1 MSLEE
6 IKTVFGSNSLSYNK
20 ISAVDLAN
28 IAKFVEVKLQMDKS
42 TLDYFYEIKV
52 SNLIKSKI
60 TSGELETMQKQ
71 GWSLSDDFKNLII
84 FLIN

>member
-6 IKTVFGSNSLSYNK
+6 IKTVFGSNRLSYNK

-28 IAKFVEVKLQMDKS
+28 ISKFVEVKLQMDKS
-42 TLDYFYEIKV
+42 TLDYYYEINV
-52 SNLIKSKI
+52 SDLTKSKI

-71 GWSLSDDFKNLII
+71 GWSFSNDSKNLII

>member
-6 IKTVFGSNSLSYNK
+6 IKTVFGNNILSYNK

-42 TLDYFYEIKV
+42 TLDYYYEISV
-52 SNLIKSKI
+52 SDLAKSKI
-60 TSGELETMQKQ
+60 TSVELETMQKQ
-71 GWSLSDDFKNLII
+71 GWSLSDDSKNLII
-84 FLIN
+84 FLTN

>member
-6 IKTVFGSNSLSYNK
+6 IKTVFGSNTLSYNK

-42 TLDYFYEIKV
+42 TLDYYYEINV
-52 SNLIKSKI
+52 SDLAKSKI

-71 GWSLSDDFKNLII
+71 GWSFSDDSKNLII
-84 FLIN
+84 FITN

>member
-1 MSLEE
+1 MSLED
-6 IKTVFGSNSLSYNK
+6 IKTVFNNNTLSYNK

-42 TLDYFYEIKV
+42 TLDYYYEINV
-52 SNLIKSKI
+52 SDLAKSKI

-71 GWSLSDDFKNLII
+71 GWSLSDDSKNLII
-84 FLIN
+84 FLTN